1 MCESFRS
8 FPQGLN
14 FWGKCE
20 MSSEVKARV
29 PTRSSVKGAN
39 KHEVSVTGWGHQL
52 CWLNMSLQRCTLTT
66 LSVHSKIC
74 PSFTTQLAHAAPPVG
89 AGPVSP
95 VSPMPGNVDPYPGL
109 FPASRT
115 CALQMFERCAA
126 SCRCY
131 RARNWCWCRRSTRWG
146 TRVTPA
152 GARRH
157 LISAPAD

>member
-74 PSFTTQLAHAAPPVG
+74 PPSQLSWHMLLPQLGRAPCLLCHRCLAMSTPIQGCSLPLEHVPCKCLSVEPPVADAIERVTG
-89 AGPVSP
+89 AGV
-95 VSPMPGNVDPYPGL
+95 VAPG
-109 FPASRT
+109 
-115 CALQMFERCAA
+115 
-126 SCRCY
+126 
-131 RARNWCWCRRSTRWG
+131 
-146 TRVTPA
+146 
-152 GARRH
+152 GAPESHQLVRG
-157 LISAPAD
+157 DT

>member
-20 MSSEVKARV
+20 MSSEVKSRV
-29 PTRSSVKGAN
+29 PNRSSVKGAN

-66 LSVHSKIC
+66 NSQRAFKNLPLLHNSVGTCS
-74 PSFTTQLAHAAPPVG
+74 PSW

-95 VSPMPGNVDPYPGL
+95 VSPMPGDVDPYPGL

-131 RARNWCWCRRSTRWG
+131 RARNWCWCRSTRWG

>member
-74 PSFTTQLAHAAPPVG
+74 PPSQLSWHMLLPQLGRAPCLLCHRCLAMSTPIQGCSLPLEHVPCKCLSVEPPVADAIERVTG
-89 AGPVSP
+89 AGAVEA
-95 VSPMPGNVDPYPGL
+95 PG
-109 FPASRT
+109 
-115 CALQMFERCAA
+115 
-126 SCRCY
+126 
-131 RARNWCWCRRSTRWG
+131 
-146 TRVTPA
+146 
-152 GARRH
+152 GAPESHQLVRG
-157 LISAPAD
+157 DT

>member
-20 MSSEVKARV
+20 MSSEVKSMV

-74 PSFTTQLAHAAPPVG
+74 PPSQLSWHMLLPQLGRAPCLLCHRCLAMSTPIQGCSLPLEHVPCKCLSVEPPVADAIERVTG
-89 AGPVSP
+89 AGAVEA
-95 VSPMPGNVDPYPGL
+95 PG
-109 FPASRT
+109 
-115 CALQMFERCAA
+115 
-126 SCRCY
+126 
-131 RARNWCWCRRSTRWG
+131 
-146 TRVTPA
+146 
-152 GARRH
+152 GAPESHQLVRG
-157 LISAPAD
+157 DT

>member
-74 PSFTTQLAHAAPPVG
+74 PSFTTQLAHAPPVG
-89 AGPVSP
+89 RAPCLLCHRCLAMSTPIQGCSLPLEHVPCKCLSVEPPVA
-95 VSPMPGNVDPYPGL
+95 D
-109 FPASRT
+109 AI
-115 CALQMFERCAA
+115 E
-126 SCRCY
+126 
-131 RARNWCWCRRSTRWG
+131 
-146 TRVTPA
+146 RVTGA
-152 GARRH
+152 GAVE
-157 LISAPAD
+157 APGGAPESHQLVRGDT